1 MLLML
6 LGAVA
11 LVVAVAFA
19 FAFAVAVVA
28 TDIYIYIEYLIVFQ
42 NNIHI
47 LLIINAVIACWQDI
61 AVGIQKQC

>member
-1 MLLML
+1 MLLL
-6 LGAVA
+6 VAVA
-11 LVVAVAFA
+11 LAVAFA

-42 NNIHI
+42 NNIQI